1 MDVMQLSKIAL
12 RAGEILL
19 VSGAEIYRVED
30 TVRRICKS
38 YKVESDCF
46 VMPSGIFLTL
56 YGPGNEPVTLI
67 RRVRIRTLDL
77 GRIEMINSFS
87 RRVKQKQL
95 SFEEASEELNNV
107 IKSKRYGYLKRLAA
121 AAVTALVF
129 TLLFKGTAWDALAA
143 ALIGIIIYIINEQI
157 IKTGVF
163 QYFDFFVSGLIAGAG
178 SLLAT
183 RTFQGLNVYKI
194 IIGAIMILVPGVA
207 ITNAIKDA
215 LNGDIASSTLRM
227 AEAIFIAVAIGAGV
241 STALYLGLR

>member
-1 MDVMQLSKIAL
+1 MNVMQLSKIAL
-12 RAGEILL
+12 QAGEILL

-30 TVRRICKS
+30 TVKRICKS

-56 YGPGNEPVTLI
+56 YGPGNEPVTLV

-87 RRVKQKQL
+87 WRVKKNQL
-95 SFEEASEELNNV
+95 SFEEASVELNN
-107 IKSKRYGYLKRLAA
+107 ILKIKRYGYLNRLSA

-129 TLLFKGTAWDALAA
+129 TLLFHGSIWDALAA
-143 ALIGIIIYIINEQI
+143 AFIGVLIYIVNEQI

-163 QYFDFFVSGLIAGAG
+163 QYFDLFVSGFIAGVG
-178 SLLAT
+178 SLLAAN
-183 RTFQGLNVYKI
+183 TFQGLNVYKI

-215 LNGDIASSTLRM
+215 LNGDIASSTIRM